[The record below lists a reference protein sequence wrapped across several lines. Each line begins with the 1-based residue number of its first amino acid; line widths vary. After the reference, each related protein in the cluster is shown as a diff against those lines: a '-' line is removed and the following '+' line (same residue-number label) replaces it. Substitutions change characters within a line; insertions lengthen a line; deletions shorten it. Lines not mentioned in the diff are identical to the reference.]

1 MSAHNF
7 SLEVITPV
15 HVGMGREK
23 DYIKGLDYIYQNGN
37 YIIYS
42 QQKMLNSLNEKE
54 ANAVSSF
61 LSTGNFPG
69 FANYVNSK
77 HLIKKDMIVYEWPCD
92 YETQSPNDEIKRCA
106 QDGLGNWLIPGS
118 SIKGS
123 LRSVIATAL
132 YKSRGNINDIR
143 LDDLLGKID
152 NNIMRF
158 VQVSDCQVSS
168 QPGIFPVKI
177 FSADPKNSGQWKHQR
192 QGGHSENFLRTNGNV
207 DLGFVSFYE
216 MLTDGV
222 NSQPTSG
229 SLRINWDA
237 PEIIKEKRKQDIPN
251 LNKVFTDQ
259 GIEWLIESA
268 RLHTNRF
275 IEKEI
280 HFFETYK
287 NNSITAESLMNEL
300 KWLKEEND
308 QIKNGFLLRVGAN
321 VGWHSITGD
330 WKFNDFVSATE
341 SNRGNIVGRGMEK
354 AFKTRKLIFDWQYAE
369 DDATTVRRF
378 ALPGFVKITLQK

>member
-15 HVGMGREK
+15 HIGMGEEK
-23 DYIKGLDYIYQNGN
+23 DYIKGLDYVYRNGK
-37 YIIYS
+37 YVVYS
-42 QQKMLNSLNEKE
+42 QQKLLNSLNEKE
-54 ANAVSSF
+54 ANAFSSF
-61 LSTGNFPG
+61 LASGNFTG
-69 FANYVNSK
+69 FTNYVNSNR
-77 HLIKKDMIVYEWPCD
+77 LIKDNMIVYEWPCD

-132 YKSRGNINDIR
+132 YKSSSNLNEIR

-158 VQVSDCQVSS
+158 VQVSDCQVNSK
-168 QPGIFPVKI
+168 PGIFPVKI
-177 FSADPKNSGQWKHQR
+177 FSADPNYSGQWKHTR
-192 QGGHSENFLRTNGNV
+192 DNRNGPSHSPQFKPN
-207 DLGFVSFYE
+207 GFVSFYE

-222 NSQPTSG
+222 NSEPTSG
-229 SLRINWDA
+229 SFRINWDA
-237 PEIIKEKRKQDIPN
+237 PELIKEKREQDIPN
-251 LNKVFTDQ
+251 FNKVFTDQ

-280 HFFETYK
+280 HFFETYT

-354 AFKTRKLIFDWQYAE
+354 AFKTRKLIFDWQYPDE
-369 DDATTVRRF
+369 DAAAVRRF